1 MIGRNVSWLGLV
13 ILLKKGVSMS
23 NVSDTERRDIAD
35 YLHKMG
41 NKGFDFNGENVARAI
56 NANPAF
62 DAKCW
67 MRLAN
72 LIEPSDK
79 FSLSDICDWASKNME
94 GCDGLEFSMYN
105 SIYVAIQK
113 YLNEK
118 TDKE

>member
-1 MIGRNVSWLGLV
+1 
-13 ILLKKGVSMS
+13 MS
-23 NVSDTERRDIAD
+23 DVSDTERRDIAD
-35 YLHKMG
+35 YLRKMG
-41 NKGFDFNGENVARAI
+41 NKDFDFNGGNVALAI
-56 NANPAF
+56 DINPVF

-72 LIEPSDK
+72 LIEPSNQ
-79 FSLSDICDWASKNME
+79 FSLSDICDWAYKNMK
-94 GCDGLEFSMYN
+94 GCDDLEFSMYN